1 LNLYSAGS
9 LEQNDRGKTC
19 RSTMTH
25 CPDSEPTSRLLFLPN
40 AACLAKN
47 QQIPK
52 IIVCLDSIVS
62 QINIYEM
69 KWKTNTNNIT
79 LSDQFYNNTTLSDQF
94 YNNTTL
100 SDQFYNNTSLSDQ
113 FYNNTTLSDQFYNN
127 TTLSDQFYNNTTL
140 SDQFYNNTTLS
151 DQFYNN
157 TTLSDQFYNNTTLSD
172 QFNKIIPHCQTSS
185 TIDTPNT
192 WQLTFL
198 TLCRHF
204 NKKWRVNLVVCAQ
217 TSYMCIKTIVESY
230 IQYNL
235 VKPPPSVQPD
245 FGVIT
250 SLAINWV
257 RTENRK
263 STVWF

>member
-1 LNLYSAGS
+1 
-9 LEQNDRGKTC
+9 
-19 RSTMTH
+19 MPH
-25 CPDSEPTSRLLFLPN
+25 CPDSDPTSRLLFLPN

-52 IIVCLDSIVS
+52 IIVCLDSIVP

-69 KWKTNTNNIT
+69 KWKTNTHNIT
-79 LSDQFYNNTTLSDQF
+79 LSDQFYNNTT
-94 YNNTTL
+94 
-100 SDQFYNNTSLSDQ
+100 LSDQ

-185 TIDTPNT
+185 TIDTANT
-192 WQLTFL
+192 WPLTFL
-198 TLCRHF
+198 ALCRHF
-204 NKKWRVNLVVCAQ
+204 NKKWRVNLVLCAQ

-230 IQYNL
+230 IYISNTIRWL
-235 VKPPPSVQPD
+235 K
-245 FGVIT
+245 IIIH
-250 SLAINWV
+250 AY
-257 RTENRK
+257 
-263 STVWF
+263 

>member
-1 LNLYSAGS
+1 
-9 LEQNDRGKTC
+9 
-19 RSTMTH
+19 MTH

-100 SDQFYNNTSLSDQ
+100 SDQFYNNT
-113 FYNNTTLSDQFYNN
+113 
-127 TTLSDQFYNNTTL
+127 
-140 SDQFYNNTTLS
+140 
-151 DQFYNN
+151 
-157 TTLSDQFYNNTTLSD
+157 TLSDQFYNNTTLSD

-185 TIDTPNT
+185 TIDTANT
-192 WQLTFL
+192 WPLTFL
-198 TLCRHF
+198 ALCRHF
-204 NKKWRVNLVVCAQ
+204 NKKWRVNLVLCAQ

-230 IQYNL
+230 IYISNTIRWL
-235 VKPPPSVQPD
+235 K
-245 FGVIT
+245 IIIH
-250 SLAINWV
+250 AY
-257 RTENRK
+257 
-263 STVWF
+263 